1 MFSGNTKNI
10 FRKRKQIESIKSSQ
24 VKNIKSKLWRID
36 AKVFLQTPQVMSL
49 LRSFKESLKPC
60 SNFPSN
66 FSQSSSVSQESSNDT
81 LIIPRR
87 PPKSSLAQQLQ
98 RLGETYNFSLPQ
110 QNPETRREKA
120 PVEKSHVFYD
130 EQEKFGRHQ
139 LGQFQFDHTGPFE
152 PLVLSKDG
160 EFPIIQVSNFYFFF
174 KKNSCNDYTTIFWA
188 NWIFNLFRFVA
199 VRVWVFENMLSGVL
213 LKVWKFV
220 WLFFRFRHRST
231 VGCLNIKGREWSS
244 CTNYTKTNMEVFLV
258 MTCEYICYID
268 HTLSLIFDW
277 SNGCG

>member
-1 MFSGNTKNI
+1 
-10 FRKRKQIESIKSSQ
+10 
-24 VKNIKSKLWRID
+24 
-36 AKVFLQTPQVMSL
+36 MSL

-120 PVEKSHVFYD
+120 PVEKSNVFD
-130 EQEKFGRHQ
+130 DEEKEKEQEQEKFGRHQ

-174 KKNSCNDYTTIFWA
+174 LRKILV
-188 NWIFNLFRFVA
+188 IIIQLFSEQIEFLICFDSLRLEYEYL
-199 VRVWVFENMLSGVL
+199 RI
-213 LKVWKFV
+213 
-220 WLFFRFRHRST
+220 
-231 VGCLNIKGREWSS
+231 CLQV
-244 CTNYTKTNMEVFLV
+244 Y
-258 MTCEYICYID
+258 Y
-268 HTLSLIFDW
+268 
-277 SNGCG
+277 

>member
-1 MFSGNTKNI
+1 
-10 FRKRKQIESIKSSQ
+10 
-24 VKNIKSKLWRID
+24 
-36 AKVFLQTPQVMSL
+36 MSL

-120 PVEKSHVFYD
+120 PVEKSNVFD
-130 EQEKFGRHQ
+130 DEEKEKEQEQEKFGRHQ

-174 KKNSCNDYTTIFWA
+174 LRKI
-188 NWIFNLFRFVA
+188 
-199 VRVWVFENMLSGVL
+199 
-213 LKVWKFV
+213 
-220 WLFFRFRHRST
+220 
-231 VGCLNIKGREWSS
+231 
-244 CTNYTKTNMEVFLV
+244 LV
-258 MTCEYICYID
+258 MIIQLFSEQIEFLICLDSLRLEYEYLRICLQVYY
-268 HTLSLIFDW
+268 
-277 SNGCG
+277 